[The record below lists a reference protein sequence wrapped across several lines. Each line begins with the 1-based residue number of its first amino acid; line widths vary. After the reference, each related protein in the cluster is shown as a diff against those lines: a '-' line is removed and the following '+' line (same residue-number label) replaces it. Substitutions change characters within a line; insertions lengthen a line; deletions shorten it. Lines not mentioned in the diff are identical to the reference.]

1 MRAEGGDGMYMRV
14 GTRVQVEGK
23 LGYDSREK
31 IGARFYRDESELI
44 TSFLATVDIFLQLST
59 IMACW
64 FKLEEI

>member
-1 MRAEGGDGMYMRV
+1 M
-14 GTRVQVEGK
+14 EGK

-44 TSFLATVDIFLQLST
+44 SSFLATVDIFLQLST

-64 FKLEEI
+64 FKLEKI